1 MQKLER
7 RMTVNIAEK
16 IPVTHRAVETNTV
29 FDSEKN
35 KIRLEIRSVSREKI
49 LEYLQIIGSDK
60 WESFRWVIYN
70 AFNANESR
78 DICDDLVGVLE
89 SERDSSLLNVGQ
101 IQTET
106 RMTESML
113 QDAEAEIEALQGDL
127 LHANKENDRLCK
139 DFIGEHLAASE
150 RGREIIDLEETIS
163 QLDIDKSTL
172 QKDVNYLISD
182 RKSVRRTRDA
192 AIEDYHRVVATLNRE
207 SSRSEHLLKE
217 NERLSTELTAARAVN
232 VGPNNQLHEARNPLE
247 EILSIRDDMTTS
259 FESFQDD
266 MTDFMRQ
273 LEELGGH

>member
-1 MQKLER
+1 M
-7 RMTVNIAEK
+7 NIAEK

-60 WESFRWVIYN
+60 WENFRWVIYN
-70 AFNANESR
+70 AFRANESR

-113 QDAEAEIEALQGDL
+113 QDAKAEIEALQGDL